1 MLKNEA
7 EQLCDNS
14 GGAID
19 YFRLN
24 HSKITLLFLLGNYD
38 TQEHCDECFVCIY
51 RCVYFK
57 YTQ

>member
-14 GGAID
+14 GGPID

-24 HSKITLLFLLGNYD
+24 HSKITYD
-38 TQEHCDECFVCIY
+38 TQGHCDECFVCIY